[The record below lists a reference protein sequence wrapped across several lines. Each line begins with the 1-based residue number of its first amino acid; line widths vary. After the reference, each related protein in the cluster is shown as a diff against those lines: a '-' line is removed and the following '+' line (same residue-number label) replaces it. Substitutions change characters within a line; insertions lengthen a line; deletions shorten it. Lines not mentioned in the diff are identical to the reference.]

1 MIKKEMT
8 VALSNSHAKDLENL
22 MPGKVMWNCSLA
34 RYTTLR
40 VGGPAEAVVIV
51 ENGADLV
58 RLLGWLRTRN
68 IPRHVI
74 GGGSNILVPDQGL
87 PGVIV
92 MLGRGLA
99 GIELICEENDKILV
113 RAGGGCRLA
122 GLIKYC
128 ADRSIS
134 GLEFAVGIPGSIGG
148 AIVMNAGCWGK
159 EIGDVLY
166 SVTMLNPA
174 GKQVTEPREK
184 LDLSY
189 RQWSGG
195 RETVIIAAVFALT
208 KSDKQKIKVTCR
220 EYLQRRKEK
229 QPQNMASA
237 GSFFKNPPGQAAGR
251 LIEEAGLKG
260 CRVGGAMVSPQ
271 HANFIVNTG
280 TATAADILALMRMVQ
295 STVFD
300 RSGIML
306 EPEVQILKNDTG
318 S

>member
-1 MIKKEMT
+1 MSKKEMT
-8 VALSNSHAKDLENL
+8 VALSNSHAKDLEKL
-22 MPGKVMWNCSLA
+22 MPGKVMWNCPLA

-40 VGGPAEAVVIV
+40 VGGPAEAFVVA
-51 ENGADLV
+51 ENDADLA
-58 RLLGWLRTRN
+58 RLLKWLRAN
-68 IPRHVI
+68 DIPRHII

-87 PGVIV
+87 KGVIV

-99 GIELICEENDKILV
+99 GIETIGEENDKVLV
-113 RAGGGCRLA
+113 RAGAGCRLA

-128 ADRSIS
+128 SDRAIS

-166 SVTMLNPA
+166 SVTMLDQA
-174 GKQVTEPREK
+174 GELVSEPREK
-184 LDLSY
+184 LELSY
-189 RQWSGG
+189 RQLSGG
-195 RETVIIAAVFALT
+195 HEKVIVAAVFAL
-208 KSDKQKIKVTCR
+208 KQGDKQEIKATCS
-220 EYLQRRKEK
+220 EYLHRRKEK
-229 QPQNMASA
+229 QPQHLASA
-237 GSFFKNPPGQAAGR
+237 GSFFKNPPGQTAGR

-260 CRVGGAMVSPQ
+260 YRVGGAMVSPR

-280 TATAADILALMRMVQ
+280 TATAGDILALMRKVQ
-295 STVFD
+295 STVFE

-306 EPEVQILKNDTG
+306 EPEVQILENDTG